1 MIKIDLET
9 IYYNSN
15 KMSIFSRAKEAH
27 LKKLEEEKE
36 ETQFS
41 SDDDEPNVEE
51 SFQLYEKKWIL
62 APNMQ
67 EISKGELNLI
77 PIECML
83 THYILKYDFHCL
95 YIALDNHETGD
106 AFEIYEFNWIGVSD
120 EHAGEKFE
128 PEFTEIESTLSAVET
143 ARFLADRI
151 KDGYMIYIEERKE
164 FE

>member
-1 MIKIDLET
+1 
-9 IYYNSN
+9 
-15 KMSIFSRAKEAH
+15 MSIFNKAKDAY
-27 LKKLEEEKE
+27 LKKLVESINEEESS
-36 ETQFS
+36 S
-41 SDDDEPNVEE
+41 SDEEEIKVEE
-51 SFQLYEKKWIL
+51 FFQLFEKKWVL
-62 APNMQ
+62 APNMD
-67 EISKGELNLI
+67 EISGGNLNLI

-83 THYILKYDFHCL
+83 THCILKYDFHCL

-106 AFEIYEFNWIGVSD
+106 SFEIYEFNWVGVSD
-120 EHAGEKFE
+120 EHAGEKVE

>member
-1 MIKIDLET
+1 
-9 IYYNSN
+9 
-15 KMSIFSRAKEAH
+15 MSLFSRAKESY
-27 LKKLEEEKE
+27 LKKLEEDNE
-36 ETQFS
+36 ELS
-41 SDDDEPNVEE
+41 SEEEEIKVEE
-51 SFQLYEKKWIL
+51 LFQLFDKKWIL
-62 APNMQ
+62 APHME
-67 EISKGELNLI
+67 EISKGELNMI

-106 AFEIYEFNWIGVSD
+106 SFEIHEFNWVGVSD
-120 EHAGEKFE
+120 EHAGEKVE
-128 PEFTEIESTLSAVET
+128 PEFTEIESSLSAVET